1 MIKKFTS
8 AITATLM
15 GQRPGQREE
24 ELYRNLMRHE
34 ARIGGT
40 LFGPI
45 PAGHRREFFCLDEHT
60 WIWHEEWID
69 QSGKRQIRTTRYDV
83 RPQAIMKAQDG
94 QPYRQLSE
102 QEAQHLRAAVDQ
114 YEARV
119 KKEIYNFA

>member
-8 AITATLM
+8 AITSTLL
-15 GQRPGQREE
+15 GQRQGQREE

-60 WIWHEEWID
+60 WIWHEEWND
-69 QSGKRQIRTTRYDV
+69 QNGKRQIRTTRYDV
-83 RPQAIMKAQDG
+83 RPQGVMKAQDG